1 MPTLSSARRDAILQS
16 VDAAFEAQL
25 QFTEA
30 LVRFPSTRGQE
41 GTCQDF
47 LFEAY
52 RARGYSV
59 DRWRIEADD
68 IAHHPGFSPIAHD
81 YDQAINV
88 VATHRPRQ
96 QVGRSLILNGHVDVV
111 PTGPKTL
118 WDAPPFEPHREGD
131 WLYGRGAGDMKAGLA
146 ANLFA
151 LDALARAG
159 FQPAAPVYVQ
169 SVTEEECTGN
179 GALSAL
185 VRGYQA
191 DAAIIPEPV
200 GEALV
205 RANVGVIWFRVHVR
219 GYPVHLASASS
230 GANAIDAAV
239 YSMQTLYVR
248 SRKTLDHLL
257 TRHLRRSHRM
267 RQSRGHSRSGDR
279 GTINIVNGISIRNRP
294 KSIESRRDIGHW
306 EGDLVT
312 GSGNTHIATLVD
324 RKTRFTLILKL
335 KGKDSK
341 SVNGALIKAFKE
353 LPAGMKRSLTWDR
366 GMELAK
372 HVAFTQAT
380 NMPVYFCDPQS
391 PWQRG
396 TNENMNS
403 LIRQYFPKKTSLA
416 QHSQSVLDNVAKQLN
431 ERPRKTLKFKSPKEI
446 MEKGVALI
454 N

>member
-25 QFTEA
+25 QFTVA

-191 DAAIIPEPV
+191 DAAIIREPV
-200 GEALV
+200 GGGLGPGQCGRDFV
-205 RANVGVIWFRVHVR
+205 
-219 GYPVHLASASS
+219 S
-230 GANAIDAAV
+230 G
-239 YSMQTLYVR
+239 
-248 SRKTLDHLL
+248 
-257 TRHLRRSHRM
+257 
-267 RQSRGHSRSGDR
+267 SRSGL
-279 GTINIVNGISIRNRP
+279 P
-294 KSIESRRDIGHW
+294 
-306 EGDLVT
+306 
-312 GSGNTHIATLVD
+312 
-324 RKTRFTLILKL
+324 
-335 KGKDSK
+335 
-341 SVNGALIKAFKE
+341 GALG
-353 LPAGMKRSLTWDR
+353 LG
-366 GMELAK
+366 
-372 HVAFTQAT
+372 Q
-380 NMPVYFCDPQS
+380 
-391 PWQRG
+391 
-396 TNENMNS
+396 
-403 LIRQYFPKKTSLA
+403 
-416 QHSQSVLDNVAKQLN
+416 
-431 ERPRKTLKFKSPKEI
+431 
-446 MEKGVALI
+446 
-454 N
+454 